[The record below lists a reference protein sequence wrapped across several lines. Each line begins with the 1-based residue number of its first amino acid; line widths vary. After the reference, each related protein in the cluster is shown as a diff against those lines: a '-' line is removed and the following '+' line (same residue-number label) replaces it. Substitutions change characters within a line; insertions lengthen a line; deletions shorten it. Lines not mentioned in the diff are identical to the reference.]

1 MTTAKPVVSR
11 RSNVDLHTHHE
22 VEQFLFDEADL
33 LDTWQF
39 DEWLTLLAPDIHYW
53 MPTRT
58 NRLHRQR
65 HLETGGPLDAAYL
78 DETYEHLEQRV
89 RRLRTGMAW
98 AEDPPSRTRHMVSNV
113 RVRST
118 EIDGAFEL
126 DCSFFVYRTRLERE
140 MDMFVGRRTDV
151 IRRAAN
157 AYGFEI
163 ARRTILLDQAT
174 LLAKNLSIFF

>member
-1 MTTAKPVVSR
+1 
-11 RSNVDLHTHHE
+11 
-22 VEQFLFDEADL
+22 
-33 LDTWQF
+33 
-39 DEWLTLLAPDIHYW
+39 
-53 MPTRT
+53 
-58 NRLHRQR
+58 
-65 HLETGGPLDAAYL
+65 
-78 DETYEHLEQRV
+78 
-89 RRLRTGMAW
+89 MAW